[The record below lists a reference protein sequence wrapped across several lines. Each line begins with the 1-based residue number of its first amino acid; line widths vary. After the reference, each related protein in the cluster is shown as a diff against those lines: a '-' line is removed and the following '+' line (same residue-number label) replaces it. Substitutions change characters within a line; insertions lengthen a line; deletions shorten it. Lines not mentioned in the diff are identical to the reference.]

1 MCIKQTVHNSFK
13 DHTTFDFMD
22 AIKSMTQAKA
32 FAAELGWTKADG
44 ERAFKHC
51 EFPIEKIAALNQLVK
66 FAGPELLNRQRLQG
80 AQKAQVTRKKNEIQQ
95 LEQELVTTI
104 DTYEEKL
111 THDRSQFIAI
121 IKTIYGILR
130 PLGYRDQW
138 VEALIQTYESHLN
151 NSELDQTAT

>member
-1 MCIKQTVHNSFK
+1 
-13 DHTTFDFMD
+13 
-22 AIKSMTQAKA
+22 MTQAKT

-44 ERAFKHC
+44 ERAFQGC
-51 EFPIEKIAALNQLVK
+51 DFPLEHVDALNQLVK

-111 THDRSQFIAI
+111 TQDRSQFIVI
-121 IKTIYGILR
+121 IKTIYGFLQ
-130 PLGYRDQW
+130 PFGYRDPW
-138 VEALIQTYESHLN
+138 VEALIETYESHLN
-151 NSELDQTAT
+151 IDDQSQKTA